1 LKKSPGKSG
10 KIDCL
15 GLGII
20 PLDILFTIPA
30 YPASG
35 QKVDASSVIVQGGG
49 PVPNTMVGMT
59 RLGHKT
65 AVIAAVGNDWAGQ
78 VSIEEL
84 KGELVDTRHM
94 IIKKAKSAMASG
106 FIESGS
112 GQRTIALY
120 RKITVL
126 PRDLQTVDYPAPRV
140 IHLDGRDLDACVKL
154 AKWGRK
160 VGSVISFD
168 VGSMRNNVSP
178 IFPLV
183 DHLVVADAFAMP
195 FTRTKNARSA
205 ILYLAKHCP
214 GEIVVTEG
222 IKGSLGWD
230 REQFHFQP
238 AFKVKNVD
246 TTGAGDSFHA
256 GYLHGLLRGWPMPER
271 LRFGAAT
278 AALKCTKPGARTG
291 APRLAEVTRFL
302 KGRPA
307 VYA

>member
-1 LKKSPGKSG
+1 LKKSPAKSATL
-10 KIDCL
+10 DCL

-30 YPASG
+30 FPASG

-49 PVPNTMVGMT
+49 PVPNTMVGMA

-65 AVIAAVGNDWAGQ
+65 AVIAAVGNDWAGN
-78 VSIEEL
+78 VSVEEL
-84 KGELVDTRHM
+84 KKERVDTNYI
-94 IIKKAKSAMASG
+94 IIKRTESAVASG

-120 RKITVL
+120 RQISVL
-126 PRDLQTVDYPAPRV
+126 PRDLTTAEYPRPRV
-140 IHLDGRDLDACVKL
+140 IHLDGRDLDACIKL

-160 VGSVISFD
+160 VGALISFD
-168 VGSMRNNVSP
+168 VGSMRNDVSP

-195 FTRTKNARSA
+195 FTRTRSA
-205 ILYLAKHCP
+205 RQAILTLARHCP

-230 REQFHFQP
+230 RDQCHFQP
-238 AFKVKNVD
+238 AFRVKNVD
-246 TTGAGDSFHA
+246 TTGAGDAFHA
-256 GYLHGLLRGWPMPER
+256 GYLHGLLRGWSMADR
-271 LRFGAAT
+271 LRFGAGT
-278 AALKCTKPGARTG
+278 AALKCTRPGARTG
-291 APRLAEVTRFL
+291 APRLNLVTRFL
-302 KGRPA
+302 KTNPTT
-307 VYA
+307 YA

>member
-1 LKKSPGKSG
+1 LKKSHGNSAI
-10 KIDCL
+10 IDCL

-30 YPASG
+30 FPASG

-49 PVPNTMVGMT
+49 PVPNTMVGMA
-59 RLGHKT
+59 RLVHKT
-65 AVIAAVGNDWAGQ
+65 AVIAAVGNDWAGK

-84 KGELVDTRHM
+84 RNERVNTSH
-94 IIKKAKSAMASG
+94 IIVKKAKSAMASG

-120 RKITVL
+120 RNISVY
-126 PRDLQTVDYPAPRV
+126 PRDLKTSDYPLPRI
-140 IHLDGRDLDACVKL
+140 IHLDGRDLVACIKL

-160 VGSVISFD
+160 VGAEISFD
-168 VGSMRNNVSP
+168 VGSMRNDVSP

-195 FTRTKNARSA
+195 FTRTKSARSA
-205 ILYLAKHCP
+205 ILKLAKLCH

-222 IKGSLGWD
+222 IRGALGWD
-230 REQFHFQP
+230 RENFHFQP
-238 AFKVKNVD
+238 AFKVTNVD
-246 TTGAGDSFHA
+246 TTGAGDAFHA
-256 GYLHGLLRGWPMPER
+256 GYLHGLLCGQSMPER
-271 LRFGAAT
+271 LRFGAGT

-302 KGRPA
+302 KRKPKT
-307 VYA
+307 YA

>member
-1 LKKSPGKSG
+1 MKKSHGNSAT
-10 KIDCL
+10 IDCL

-30 YPASG
+30 FPASG

-49 PVPNTMVGMT
+49 PVPNTMVGMA

-65 AVIAAVGNDWAGQ
+65 AVIAAVGNDWAGT

-84 KGELVDTRHM
+84 RNERVNTGH
-94 IIKKAKSAMASG
+94 IIVKKTKSAMAAG

-120 RKITVL
+120 RNISVY
-126 PRDLQTVDYPAPRV
+126 PRDLKTADYPLPRI
-140 IHLDGRDLDACVKL
+140 IHLDGRDLDACVRL

-160 VGSVISFD
+160 AGALISFD
-168 VGSMRNNVSP
+168 VGSMRNDVSP

-195 FTRTKNARSA
+195 FTRTNSARSA
-205 ILYLAKHCP
+205 IVKLARRCP
-214 GEIVVTEG
+214 GEIVITEG

-230 REQFHFQP
+230 RERFHFQP
-238 AFKVKNVD
+238 AFRVKNVD
-246 TTGAGDSFHA
+246 TTGAGDAFHA
-256 GYLHGLLRGWPMPER
+256 GYLHGLLRRWSMPER
-271 LRFGAAT
+271 LRFGAGT
-278 AALKCTKPGARTG
+278 AALKCTRPGARTG
-291 APRLAEVTRFL
+291 APRLNQVIRFL
-302 KGRPA
+302 KMNA
-307 VYA
+307 ATYA